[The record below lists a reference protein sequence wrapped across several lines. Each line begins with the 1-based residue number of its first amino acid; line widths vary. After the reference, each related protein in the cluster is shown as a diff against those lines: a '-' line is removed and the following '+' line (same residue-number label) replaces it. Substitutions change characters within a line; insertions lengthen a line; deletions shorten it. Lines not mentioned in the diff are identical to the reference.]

1 MFSPDFFACAM
12 ATDYHVHEVSR
23 HCCICERKTSSV
35 SVPVSKL
42 VDDLLVVFGVN
53 VRTDIADVHPKRLCG
68 SCYSVVKR
76 FGQETEC
83 GKPREMAIAIVEC
96 HACSVREACT
106 SCDGWHAEGKGG

>member
-1 MFSPDFFACAM
+1 M

-23 HCCICERKTSSV
+23 RCRVCGRKTASV

-42 VDDLLVVFGVN
+42 VDDLLVVFGIG

-76 FGQETEC
+76 FGQETES
-83 GKPREMAIAIVEC
+83 GKPRETAIAVVDW
-96 HACSVREACT
+96 HACSGGEACT
-106 SCDGWHAEGKGG
+106 SCDG